1 MIVEPIS
8 RVFRRSG
15 DATPAPCQACHHP
28 AENHSS
34 CPSLWK
40 RLDDANWV
48 MDEDAEMKYNEA
60 KQKNEENRE
69 IMVDLDRT
77 IASLNEEM
85 KQALAL
91 VGRLVESY
99 ASLSLMGS
107 FAGQV
112 KKAVRLMEMNL
123 EATRNKNSDP
133 SSITMLEKSVEILR
147 KKLKVVEEAS
157 QRSEM
162 IVIRRGR

>member
-1 MIVEPIS
+1 
-8 RVFRRSG
+8 
-15 DATPAPCQACHHP
+15 
-28 AENHSS
+28 
-34 CPSLWK
+34 
-40 RLDDANWV
+40 